1 MEPMIIALVVLVVI
15 GAFIL
20 GVTVSW
26 LAKGYVEDYV
36 ENAAYARAV
45 IHPEMLDEHGNMI
58 HDEYL
63 YLRRENDFETD
74 DELYMN
80 IDYRDGNDVFLS
92 ADFDGGSY
100 SRNRAGAEEIEMAGG
115 TFPLAW
121 TRSYGSGKVFV
132 TLLGHDGKSHQ
143 NHGFQKLVLNGVDWA
158 TS

>member
-45 IHPEMLDEHGNMI
+45 IHPEMLDENGNMI

-63 YLRRENDFETD
+63 YLRRENEFETD
-74 DELYMN
+74 DE
-80 IDYRDGNDVFLS
+80 D
-92 ADFDGGSY
+92 
-100 SRNRAGAEEIEMAGG
+100 
-115 TFPLAW
+115 
-121 TRSYGSGKVFV
+121 
-132 TLLGHDGKSHQ
+132 
-143 NHGFQKLVLNGVDWA
+143 
-158 TS
+158 